1 MFSNILS
8 HQRVVIA
15 NFSNR
20 ESAIQTFDH
29 LVLSGFPLAQLFLLG
44 HDLDHGP
51 NKGLDYSSEQGL
63 DHSLERSNLPKVSY
77 GCVTGTATGLNKGAL
92 LGNLIG
98 GTSGVLLG
106 VGLIALPGVGQL
118 MLGSVIAFILLS
130 GGACSAAG
138 GLTGAFIGLGLTSQ
152 QAQSHAQQIAKGR
165 LLLVVEGTAR
175 DIEHAHYLLKN
186 PCPNPLV

>member
-1 MFSNILS
+1 VFSNILS
-8 HQRVVIA
+8 HQRVAIA

-20 ESAIQTFDH
+20 ESAIQAFDH
-29 LVLSGFPLAQLFLLG
+29 LVLSGFPLAQLFLLDQDLG
-44 HDLDHGP
+44 HGSDHGS
-51 NKGLDYSSEQGL
+51 DHDSDHRSDHRSE
-63 DHSLERSNLPKVSY
+63 HSNLPAVPY
-77 GCVTGTATGLNKGAL
+77 GCVMGTATGLKKGAL

-118 MLGSVIAFILLS
+118 MLGSAIAFILLS

-138 GLTGAFIGLGLTSQ
+138 GLTGAFIGLGLTSK